1 MEIIGDELIISKING
16 LSAEKRHPLR
26 NLVAVSFEGEILRF
40 KDSRDQ
46 TTHEYILPT
55 EGDAKDMMT
64 CIMKSITDNDT
75 RLDAP
80 SDLSKIDYTVMN
92 FIHRAQQ

>member
-1 MEIIGDELIISKING
+1 MALGREVTSIMKPSCCQL
-16 LSAEKRHPLR
+16 
-26 NLVAVSFEGEILRF
+26 ILRF
-40 KDSRDQ
+40 KDSQDQ
-46 TTHEYILPT
+46 TTNEYILPT
-55 EGDAKDMMT
+55 EEDAKDMMT

>member
-1 MEIIGDELIISKING
+1 
-16 LSAEKRHPLR
+16 
-26 NLVAVSFEGEILRF
+26 LRF

-55 EGDAKDMMT
+55 GDAKDMMT
-64 CIMKSITDNDT
+64 CIMKSITDNGT

-92 FIHRAQQ
+92 FVYRAQQ